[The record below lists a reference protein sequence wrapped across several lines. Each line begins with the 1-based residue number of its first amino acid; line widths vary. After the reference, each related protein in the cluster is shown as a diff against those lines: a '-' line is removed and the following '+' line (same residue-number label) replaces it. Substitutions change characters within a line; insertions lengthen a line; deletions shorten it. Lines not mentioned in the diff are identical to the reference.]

1 MDPIMLLWIFLVRGP
16 TQRVR
21 LIHKKLVKSHKRLQ
35 NQGAVWVFPL
45 PCVIMMQTLP
55 NVGSA
60 PSREKATAKLLW
72 WCWAHFLAFTFV
84 SPNSAFSQHLQV
96 LVFFPFFKKFYFL
109 IKVNKRF
116 MYRGSYA
123 FSYHAFSAC
132 NLHFDNWFF
141 FSFWWF
147 NNIYKSTGLNSC
159 IM

>member
-1 MDPIMLLWIFLVRGP
+1 LFGEQKLIHTFASIAFFVYEVIDLMDPILLLWIFLVRGP

-35 NQGAVWVFPL
+35 NQGAVWEFPL
-45 PCVIMMQTLP
+45 PSVIMIQTLP

-96 LVFFPFFKKFYFL
+96 LVFFFYFFFKFVF
-109 IKVNKRF
+109 
-116 MYRGSYA
+116 
-123 FSYHAFSAC
+123 
-132 NLHFDNWFF
+132 
-141 FSFWWF
+141 
-147 NNIYKSTGLNSC
+147 
-159 IM
+159 